1 MLAGI
6 LAGLTRRV
14 SPSSRAEVL
23 DSGGP
28 LVVQVLGEDLVA
40 GAAGSGGSEF
50 VGAYTEQEGQG
61 SSGLVSAHERA
72 ARLSPL
78 YFAQKVLTSGF
89 LVGDFHRE
97 WEQLVLGHTRV
108 CLLAP
113 RDHGKCSRG
122 DDLLLAADGSRIRV
136 DEWKGGKLVA
146 WDEQGRR
153 FVKAFSPAARP
164 NGVRPAV
171 EITTRTGRSLVVTEN
186 HPLLTLRGWKD
197 AGDIRVGD
205 QIGVARELAGV
216 GSTPMQSPW
225 LLGLLIGDGGLTG
238 SGVTVTIADPDL
250 VRAAREE
257 AQLRGWQL
265 KAYSGLYHYGIS
277 APHSPR
283 DRTPGRWLDTLGAR
297 GGAYDKLVPNAVFC
311 APDEH
316 IAEFVAGY
324 FDADGAVNEHGGG
337 AVEFY
342 SVSRGLLAG
351 VQHLLTRLGV
361 LSVLTHKLGK
371 YNGEDHHS
379 WRLTARGVDAVR
391 FARRVR
397 LRGVKARRLENLVS
411 QLASRGPCSG
421 ACVDRFPAEVW
432 GMLSRSEDWHRK
444 RGGARPVKAYRP
456 TREKV
461 RKVAKQEE
469 NADLLR
475 WADAP
480 VFWDEVVSLDHVGE
494 ISTWA
499 VSVEGCHT
507 YVSND
512 VVNHNSY
519 FWSFVYPLWRAYQHR
534 PISGGRGQIYILSA
548 TAEQAAEKLDLVR
561 QELESNPQLKHLV
574 PPGDRKRAW
583 SRYNLQL
590 ANNYWIR
597 ARGFGVRIRGG
608 HPQDIVVDDG
618 INDETIYSPTTRQRQ
633 IDYFFSAIS
642 NMVTPGGRIVV
653 VGTPFAVTD
662 LYGALRKTPAY
673 TYREYP
679 ALRLVPGPGGQQVEV
694 ALFPERYTVAQ
705 LHWKRDRE
713 IGPIRFARE
722 FQVQALADD
731 LSLFPSRLFVG
742 DPVEQPLM
750 RLGLPLQFWRER
762 GIVSVF
768 QGVDFGLSAEIGA
781 DFTVIFTLG
790 LDDHGNRWLLEIR
803 HERGLSYQAQL
814 SLLNEQGRLY
824 QPGLMLLEANQA
836 QRIFGDELIRTTD
849 LPIKLHHT
857 GVEKHALEKGVPS
870 IRILLEN
877 RKYRIPRGDERSV
890 ELTNRW
896 MHEMTALTLQEGRVV
911 SLADHDDLPMAC
923 VAPGALVTTK
933 AGKKPIELVQVGER
947 VLTHRGNWGR
957 VLATQRRRHVGPILR
972 VRASGGNS
980 FRVTP
985 EHPIY
990 SARPAFAKD
999 GTNRLVPDP
1008 TSWEFRESRLV
1019 RAGRKLAGDYGWVP
1033 TPRWPTVPAEFDL
1046 ADFVDFRR
1054 SSHGGNCWKKDED
1067 FIWWRADRKVP
1078 RKLKVDE
1085 DFAFLVGIYLAEGST
1100 GGHQIH
1106 LGLHQRE
1113 TYIRDFFFSQGTAR
1127 FSALHGD
1134 DLGVGCSE
1142 GKYQGKANYCGMT
1155 AWMSTVPGARWF
1167 KQMGAGR
1174 SKGMPDAWMGWPL
1187 ALRLQV
1193 VRGWLVGDGCL
1204 HAHCLKAVTIS
1215 QRLRDQMLWTLRE
1228 AGFSPE
1234 FCRFSNVG
1242 AAWKIT
1248 LHAQDT
1254 QRLLRSGMNP
1264 VELAR
1269 WGGKPLSDKRGQA
1282 ANVRSIPE
1290 KDGVV
1295 VRFSEVAP
1303 EDYDGEVFN
1312 LQVEGD
1318 ESYVVEDLAVHN
1330 CWLTELAIGMGAFS
1344 FSMGLETMGQ
1354 GALPV
1359 GQVALAAAGLA
1370 GQIPPGSQVVQ
1381 GVPLLGGQQGVVI
1394 GQPAPQRWASSQ
1406 PPPPPPMVGKSLW
1419 ELQQGWGVPAGGM
1432 PPTLV
1437 ADQTAVK
1444 KPE

>member
-1 MLAGI
+1 MPQVGYLPVMPRRSPPTTTPTDQPKDTHRAPSGGAVHPSSRSSGRASSKPRSPRAGKAQAGPAGQEPPSGAPGRAGRPAGMLAGI

-40 GAAGSGGSEF
+40 GAAGRGGSEF
-50 VGAYTEQEGQG
+50 VGAYEQEGDRAG
-61 SSGLVSAHERA
+61 SEMSAHERA
-72 ARLSPL
+72 ARLSL
-78 YFAQKVLTSGF
+78 IYFAQKVLTGRF

-97 WEQLVLGHTRV
+97 WEQLIQQHTRI
-108 CLLAP
+108 CILAP
-113 RDHGKCSRG
+113 RDHGKS
-122 DDLLLAADGSRIRV
+122 
-136 DEWKGGKLVA
+136 
-146 WDEQGRR
+146 
-153 FVKAFSPAARP
+153 
-164 NGVRPAV
+164 
-171 EITTRTGRSLVVTEN
+171 
-186 HPLLTLRGWKD
+186 
-197 AGDIRVGD
+197 
-205 QIGVARELAGV
+205 
-216 GSTPMQSPW
+216 
-225 LLGLLIGDGGLTG
+225 
-238 SGVTVTIADPDL
+238 
-250 VRAAREE
+250 
-257 AQLRGWQL
+257 
-265 KAYSGLYHYGIS
+265 HY
-277 APHSPR
+277 
-283 DRTPGRWLDTLGAR
+283 
-297 GGAYDKLVPNAVFC
+297 
-311 APDEH
+311 
-316 IAEFVAGY
+316 
-324 FDADGAVNEHGGG
+324 
-337 AVEFY
+337 
-342 SVSRGLLAG
+342 
-351 VQHLLTRLGV
+351 
-361 LSVLTHKLGK
+361 
-371 YNGEDHHS
+371 
-379 WRLTARGVDAVR
+379 
-391 FARRVR
+391 
-397 LRGVKARRLENLVS
+397 
-411 QLASRGPCSG
+411 
-421 ACVDRFPAEVW
+421 
-432 GMLSRSEDWHRK
+432 
-444 RGGARPVKAYRP
+444 
-456 TREKV
+456 
-461 RKVAKQEE
+461 
-469 NADLLR
+469 
-475 WADAP
+475 
-480 VFWDEVVSLDHVGE
+480 
-494 ISTWA
+494 
-499 VSVEGCHT
+499 
-507 YVSND
+507 
-512 VVNHNSY
+512 
-519 FWSFVYPLWRAYQHR
+519 WSFAYPLWRAYQHR
-534 PISGGRGQIYILSA
+534 PVSGGRGQIYILSA

-561 QELESNPQLKHLV
+561 QELENNPQLKYLV

-590 ANNYWIR
+590 SNNYWIR

-679 ALRLVPGPGGQQVEV
+679 ALRLAPGPGGQQVEV

-923 VAPGALVTTK
+923 VAPGALVTTT

-957 VLATQRRRHVGPILR
+957 VLAVQRRRHAGPILR
-972 VRASGGNS
+972 VRASGGSS
-980 FRVTP
+980 FRITP

-990 SARPAFAKD
+990 SARPAFTRD
-999 GTNRLVPDP
+999 RTNRLVPDP
-1008 TSWEFRESRLV
+1008 TSWEFRESRSV
-1019 RAGRKLAGDYGWVP
+1019 RAGRKLSGDYGWMP
-1033 TPRWPTVPAEFDL
+1033 TPRWPAAPVEFDL

-1054 SSHGGNCWKKDED
+1054 SSRGGNCWKKDEN
-1067 FIWWRADRKVP
+1067 FIWWRADRRVP
-1078 RKLKVDE
+1078 RKLRVDE

-1113 TYIRDFFFSQGTAR
+1113 TYIRDFFFAQGTAK

-1134 DLGVGCSE
+1134 DLGVGRSE
-1142 GKYQGKANYCGMT
+1142 GKYRGKAGYRGMT

-1174 SKGMPDAWMGWPL
+1174 SKGMPDSWMGWPL

-1242 AAWKIT
+1242 VAWKIT

-1254 QRLLRSGMNP
+1254 RRLLRSGMNP

-1269 WGGKPLSDKRGQA
+1269 WGGKPLAGKRDQA

-1295 VRFSEVAP
+1295 VRFAEVAL

-1330 CWLTELAIGMGAFS
+1330 CWLAEMAIGMGAFS
-1344 FSMGLETMGQ
+1344 FSMGLETMGS
-1354 GALPV
+1354 GMSPED
-1359 GQVALAAAGLA
+1359 VALAAAGLA

-1406 PPPPPPMVGKSLW
+1406 PPPPPPVVGKSLW